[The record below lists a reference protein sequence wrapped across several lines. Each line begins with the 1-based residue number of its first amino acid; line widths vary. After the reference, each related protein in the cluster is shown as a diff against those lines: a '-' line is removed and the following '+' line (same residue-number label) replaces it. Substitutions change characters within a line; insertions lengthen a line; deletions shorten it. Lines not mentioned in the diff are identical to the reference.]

1 MTLTL
6 DRDARRKR
14 GKTARRATPL
24 ESLAEHR
31 AVRRDPVAL
40 LEQQAATRV
49 PDLVPIRYGR
59 MAAAEFPF
67 FRGAALVM
75 ADDLSRA
82 PNSGIETQLCGDAH
96 LSNFGV
102 YATPERR
109 MAFDIN
115 DFDETHPGPFEWDV
129 KRLAASLA
137 IAAESRGFSGKQRR
151 RIVRSSA
158 CTYRETIR
166 RQAELGNLAVWYS
179 NVEVTD
185 ELESVQGELDP
196 VQRKRTQQMVR
207 KARSRDNIQAL
218 AKLTEVVDGRR
229 RIIADPPLVVPIEDM
244 NDDPAAIYRELE
256 TRLQAYRSTFQ
267 QDKQVLFDSFRLVQF
282 ARKVVGVGSVG
293 TRAWILLMVGADE
306 TDPLFLQAKEAQQS
320 VIARYWPGPAY
331 DNEGRRV
338 VDGQR
343 LMQASSDIFLG
354 WQRGADPDGATR
366 DFYLRQL
373 RDGKGSAVIEAM
385 EPSGMELYGQLCGKV
400 LAYAHARSGDRVE
413 IAGYLGS
420 STRFEDAITDFAE
433 VYAVQNAADHAAL
446 VTAIDNGRVV
456 AHAGI

>member
-1 MTLTL
+1 M
-6 DRDARRKR
+6 
-14 GKTARRATPL
+14 P
-24 ESLAEHR
+24 E
-31 AVRRDPVAL
+31 
-40 LEQQAATRV
+40 
-49 PDLVPIRYGR
+49 LVPIRYGR
-59 MAAAEFPF
+59 MSAAEFPF

-82 PNSGIETQLCGDAH
+82 PNSGIATQLCGDAH

-109 MAFDIN
+109 LAFDIN

-137 IAAESRGFSGKQRR
+137 IAANSQGFSGKQRR
-151 RIVRSSA
+151 RIVRLSA
-158 CTYRETIR
+158 CEYRETIR

-185 ELESVQGELDP
+185 ELESVHRQLDST
-196 VQRKRTQQMVR
+196 QRKRTEQMVR
-207 KARSRDNIQAL
+207 KARSRDSIQAL
-218 AKLTEVVDGRR
+218 GKLTEVVDGTR
-229 RIIADPPLVVPIEDM
+229 RIIADPPLVVPIEDLA
-244 NDDPAAIYRELE
+244 DDTADIYRELE
-256 TRLQAYRSTFQ
+256 KRLQAYRSTFQ
-267 QDKQVLFDSFRLVQF
+267 HDKQVLFDSFRLAQF

-320 VIARYWPGPAY
+320 VIAPYWPGPDY

-338 VDGQR
+338 VEGQR

-354 WQRGADPDGATR
+354 WQRGHDPDGATR

-373 RDGKGSAVIEAM
+373 RDGKGSAVVEAM
-385 EPSGMELYGQLCGKV
+385 EPSGMELYGKLCGKV

-420 STRFEDAITDFAE
+420 STKFEDAITDFAE

-446 VTAIDNGRVV
+446 VAAIDGGRVV
-456 AHAGI
+456 SQPGI